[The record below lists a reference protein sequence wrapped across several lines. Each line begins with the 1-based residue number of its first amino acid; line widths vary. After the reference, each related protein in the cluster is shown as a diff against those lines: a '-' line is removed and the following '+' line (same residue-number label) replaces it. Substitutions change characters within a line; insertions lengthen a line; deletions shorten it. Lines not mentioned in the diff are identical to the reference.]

1 MHHRTDNPTAR
12 KLLRAFM
19 QFNRVEWHQRLIAG
33 CTLSEIRVLFCLR
46 RGATANAF
54 DMKVSEI
61 SKSLHVTSPTITQ
74 IIKGLEAKGLVER
87 ASDPIDRRAVG
98 VALTEKGD
106 AVTQMAREAFLSRFE
121 GLIEHLGEE
130 SSEQLAALLS
140 EAFHYFSE
148 RAASENQSLWN
159 GDEAHAEVIPA
170 P

>member
-1 MHHRTDNPTAR
+1 MKSTDNSTAR

-46 RGATANAF
+46 RGIAADTL

-61 SKSLHVTSPTITQ
+61 SKRLRVTSPTITQ
-74 IIKGLEAKGLVER
+74 IIKSLEAKGLVER

-98 VALTEKGD
+98 IALTEKGD
-106 AVTQMAREAFLSRFE
+106 HVAQEAADAFVSRFE
-121 GLIEHLGEE
+121 GLIEYMGEE

-140 EAFHYFSE
+140 EAFRYFSE
-148 RAASENQSLWN
+148 RAAIENQSLWN
-159 GDEAHAEVIPA
+159 GDETHVEAVPA

>member
-1 MHHRTDNPTAR
+1 MNSTDNPTAR

-46 RGATANAF
+46 RGVQAHIV
-54 DMKVSEI
+54 DMKISEI
-61 SKSLHVTSPTITQ
+61 SKCLRVTSPTITQ
-74 IIKGLEAKGLVER
+74 IIKSLEAKGLVER
-87 ASDPIDRRAVG
+87 ASDPIDRRAVSIT
-98 VALTEKGD
+98 LTERGD
-106 AVTQMAREAFLSRFE
+106 QITREAADAFLSRFE

-140 EAFHYFSE
+140 EAFRYFSE
-148 RAASENQSLWN
+148 RAATENQSLWN
-159 GDEAHAEVIPA
+159 GDETHVEIVPA